1 MKAIEDYV
9 KSMEESAAKAI
20 ARIYGAKDPTEM
32 EVDWDDPFFAAMKL
46 PYDPRTGQPNPD
58 FDWDSVAK

>member
-1 MKAIEDYV
+1 
-9 KSMEESAAKAI
+9 MEESAAKAI